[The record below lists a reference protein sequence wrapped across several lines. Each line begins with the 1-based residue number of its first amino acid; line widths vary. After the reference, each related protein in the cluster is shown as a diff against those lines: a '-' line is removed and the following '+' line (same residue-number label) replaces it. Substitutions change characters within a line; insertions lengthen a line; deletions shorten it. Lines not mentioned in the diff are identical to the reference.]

1 MLKVLGLLTELT
13 DPDRRRS
20 ASLALAQYLDA
31 EDLILF
37 VADPNTG
44 THIPGTGFP
53 EILPEGRAWQDFV
66 KACLREGEHQGELF
80 RPKDGT
86 PIQALGFR
94 LTDGSVFILLG
105 GSPNLSEV
113 RYCCLLLLFVT
124 EHLRREYAFQM
135 LSLEVSIARAMAD
148 QMKALAEGAVAL
160 DRDIQKKADE
170 SLAIRKST
178 ENNLRLLCARLLR
191 RQDDERRTMSSEL
204 YSNSG
209 QYLTAIQ
216 TNLGAALRDN
226 PTLGGLLVSQISNTL
241 EMIERCKSAI
251 QAVSYSL
258 HPPLLDHMGLISA
271 ISWYAEDFAQQR
283 GIRVE
288 LDTAQTPH
296 RLPREIETV
305 LFRVVQE
312 GLANIYWHS
321 GSPVARVKIA
331 IDAEQASL
339 QVSDDGHGI
348 PLETVSAFHADIP
361 TLGVGISG
369 MRERIRELGGQMNI
383 QSSGNGTMVEVSLPL
398 QETHED
404 RVPSTEGASGKSEV
418 S

>member
-13 DPDRRRS
+13 DPDRRRN
-20 ASLALAQYLDA
+20 ASVALAQYLEA

-80 RPKDGT
+80 RPEDGT

-94 LTDGSVFILLG
+94 LNDGSVLVLLG
-105 GSPNLSEV
+105 GSPDVSTV

-178 ENNLRLLCARLLR
+178 EDNLRLLCARLLK
-191 RQDDERRTMSSEL
+191 RQDEERRRTSSEL
-204 YSNSG
+204 YSSTG
-209 QYLTAIQ
+209 EYFPGIQ
-216 TNLGAALRDN
+216 TTLGAALREN
-226 PTLGGLLVSQISNTL
+226 VTIGGLRISQISNAL
-241 EMIERCKSAI
+241 EMIEHCNTKIR
-251 QAVSYSL
+251 AVSYSL
-258 HPPLLDHMGLISA
+258 HPPLLDDMGLIPA

-288 LDTAQTPH
+288 LDTAQTLR
-296 RLPREIETV
+296 RLPREIESV
-305 LFRVVQE
+305 LFRVVEE
-312 GLANIYWHS
+312 GLSNINRHS
-321 GSPVARVKIA
+321 GSRVARIRIA
-331 IDAEQASL
+331 IDARQATL
-339 QVSDDGHGI
+339 QISDEGRGI
-348 PLETVSAFHADIP
+348 PPETVSNFQANIP

-383 QSSGNGTMVEVSLPL
+383 QSTGSGTTVEVSLPL
-398 QETHED
+398 N
-404 RVPSTEGASGKSEV
+404 S
-418 S
+418 